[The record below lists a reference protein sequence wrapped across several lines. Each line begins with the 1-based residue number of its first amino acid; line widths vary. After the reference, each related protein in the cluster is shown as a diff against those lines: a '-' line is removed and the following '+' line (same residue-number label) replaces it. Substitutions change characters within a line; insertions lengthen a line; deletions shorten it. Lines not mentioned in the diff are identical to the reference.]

1 MKSKLFIVLC
11 AIMPFNQALCSD
23 SIIQTAIQSAMSA
36 IKSTSQAITNSFTLE
51 NSTLVNV
58 TQLAITTAMIYAGY
72 KAKQALFPDK
82 NIIDQRLLDAIEKNN
97 LNEIKRL
104 IDTGINVNAVDKHR
118 YTALMYALIYG
129 TINPATI
136 DSIKVLL
143 NSKKIDVHAINKQGD
158 TTLILAAKLENAYT
172 VEALLKIP
180 EIKVNAIDASGCT
193 ALMHAVASGNVAII
207 ELLLNDNRIDVN
219 AIDADG
225 WTALMHAVVSGNV
238 AIIEELLDLAEIRV
252 NVVDKNGYTAL
263 ARAISYGD
271 ITTIKAL
278 LRDPRI
284 SDTDMRLLNFIVLYG
299 NVDTIKTL
307 LKFLQ
312 IDINAVDEHGNTALM
327 GAVRSGNVALVEAL
341 LNAPGINVNADA
353 LVKYGYTA
361 LIIAARDGNL
371 AIVKALLKDQRINVN
386 AVACGD
392 TALIMATHCGHAA
405 IVEALLKVPGIKY

>member
-143 NSKKIDVHAINKQGD
+143 NSQKIDVHAINKQGD

-172 VEALLKIP
+172 VEALLKVP
-180 EIKVNAIDASGCT
+180 KIKVNTIDANGCT
-193 ALMHAVASGNVAII
+193 ALMHAVASGNSAII
-207 ELLLNDNRIDVN
+207 EALLNAHGIDMNKVYENGDTALIHAVKYKSKDITIIKALLKMLWIDVN
-219 AIDADG
+219 AVNEYA
-225 WTALMHAVVSGNV
+225 WTALKYAATHENA
-238 AIIEELLDLAEIRV
+238 ATIE
-252 NVVDKNGYTAL
+252 
-263 ARAISYGD
+263 
-271 ITTIKAL
+271 AL
-278 LRDPRI
+278 LKAPEI
-284 SDTDMRLLNFIVLYG
+284 
-299 NVDTIKTL
+299 NV
-307 LKFLQ
+307 
-312 IDINAVDEHGNTALM
+312 NAVDEHGNTALM
-327 GAVRSGNVALVEAL
+327 
-341 LNAPGINVNADA
+341 
-353 LVKYGYTA
+353 
-361 LIIAARDGNL
+361 IAARFDRPKS
-371 AIVKALLKDQRINVN
+371 VKALLKVPKIDVN
-386 AVACGD
+386 AVDGYGF
-392 TALIMATHCGHAA
+392 TALTIATECGNAA
-405 IVEALLKVPGIKY
+405 IIEALLSAGAH